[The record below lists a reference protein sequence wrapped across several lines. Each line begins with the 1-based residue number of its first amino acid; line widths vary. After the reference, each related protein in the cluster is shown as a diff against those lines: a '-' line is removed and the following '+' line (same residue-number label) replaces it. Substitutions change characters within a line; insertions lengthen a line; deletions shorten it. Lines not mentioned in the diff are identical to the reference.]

1 VYEFEIKK
9 KCLNFETLNID
20 MHESYVV
27 YKYLLWCKYI
37 VLLCIFLS
45 ILEAQSIV
53 SLNDDLNLASKTKE
67 KKLIVFLKIL
77 AIEKW

>member
-1 VYEFEIKK
+1 MKAMLF
-9 KCLNFETLNID
+9 TNICYGVNILFF
-20 MHESYVV
+20 YV
-27 YKYLLWCKYI
+27 L
-37 VLLCIFLS
+37 FLS